1 MNFYDCF
8 QLSITLRFMAVMFE
22 FSKLSLF
29 QVFLTLFNRHK
40 KYHYPPKC
48 ILFAVEVLVSIFCF
62 LT

>member
-29 QVFLTLFNRHK
+29 QVFFNSVQQTQK
-40 KYHYPPKC
+40 IP
-48 ILFAVEVLVSIFCF
+48 LS
-62 LT
+62 T